1 MFRVVVWKEARSYDK
16 ETRSCERVFH
26 IKQPSLMVKCWYNT
40 KVTKDEI
47 IQTVCKEYGLDMG
60 DFLQVTRGRLR
71 TSGIY
76 LSCLREIWIRMHEE
90 GFSVNR
96 IAEAFSK
103 NHSTILFGLRKTGRY
118 TSRGFTSLPYRGT
131 VIHKKKEKEVT
142 FANEHKY
149 DYIFNEKR
157 VPNRTY
163 KEILA
168 EEQKRKT
175 DRLFKRGN
183 SPH

>member
-1 MFRVVVWKEARSYDK
+1 MVE
-16 ETRSCERVFH
+16 ETRSLRACFPH
-26 IKQPSLMVKCWYNT
+26 KDQVKCWYNT
-40 KVTKDEI
+40 EVSKDEI
-47 IQTVCKEYGLDMG
+47 IEAVCKEYGLDTV
-60 DFLQVTRGRLR
+60 DFLQTVRGRLR

-76 LSCLREIWIRMHEE
+76 LSCLREIWIRMHENRY
-90 GFSVNR
+90 SVNK
-96 IAEAFSK
+96 IAQIFNK

-118 TSRGFTSLPYRGT
+118 QSRGFTSQPYRT
-131 VIHKKKEKEVT
+131 APVVHKQKYKDIVLT
-142 FANEHKY
+142 SEHKY

-163 KEILA
+163 KEIL
-168 EEQKRKT
+168 EEAQKRKT